1 MIRQEIKEGEM
12 RIKTESDPLKCAN
25 YLKIKITKLKWPKV
39 MIKAIG
45 RAIPVLL
52 EAVKIFEDDI
62 IGYRV

>member
-1 MIRQEIKEGEM
+1 M